1 MLIHKMVV
9 FMLKGFDYRSNQI
22 SRKIGRIF
30 IRPLQFLGLITG
42 VP

>member
-1 MLIHKMVV
+1 MLIHKMVI
-9 FMLKGFDYRSNQI
+9 FMLKSFDSRSNQI

-30 IRPLQFLGLITG
+30 IRPFQFFSLITG